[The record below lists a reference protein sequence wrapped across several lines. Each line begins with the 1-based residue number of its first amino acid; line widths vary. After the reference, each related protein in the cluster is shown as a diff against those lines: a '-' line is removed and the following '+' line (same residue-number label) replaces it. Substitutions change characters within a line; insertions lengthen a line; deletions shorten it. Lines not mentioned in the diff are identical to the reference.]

1 MRQIAVLT
9 AALLCSAT
17 FAWAQRTKPAFKPE
31 STAIVFVNSSSAP
44 AVEYKYHDGTAL
56 LADGSFLKGRF
67 QYNGRKVFTY
77 RANGHAERQ
86 RLGLSMVKRMV
97 LAGADTSVT
106 NRADSTVFIQL
117 GHRLYR
123 QLAGGSVLVLD
134 RRFAVDEEKGKM
146 GRKLY
151 ILDDNGEVYG
161 FRSLPKLNKW
171 FYTFRERS
179 GKQLPDVYLN
189 ESEIVKAV
197 ARLNDE

>member
-1 MRQIAVLT
+1 MKRILIISSV
-9 AALLCSAT
+9 LLCKAT
-17 FAWAQRTKPAFKPE
+17 FAWAQHTKPAFNPS
-31 STAIVFVNSSSAP
+31 STVLIFDNSSSP

-56 LADGSFLKGRF
+56 LADGTFLKGRF

-86 RLGLSMVKRMV
+86 RLGLSVIKRMV
-97 LAGADTSVT
+97 LSGSDTSVT
-106 NRADSTVFIQL
+106 DRADSTVFIQL

-123 QLAGGSVLVLD
+123 QLTGGSVLVLD

-151 ILDDNGEVYG
+151 VLDNNGEIYR
-161 FRSLPKLNKW
+161 FASLPKLNKW
-171 FYTFRERS
+171 FYTFRERM
-179 GKQLPDVYLN
+179 GKELPDVYRN